1 MIVIVISVL
10 ILWINYIYDLL
21 KINQHDINS

>member
-21 KINQHDINS
+21 KINQHDINI